1 MRWVILERDG
11 VINESADEPVK
22 SPAAWTPI
30 AGSLEAIAQLNR
42 AGFQVAV
49 LTNQSGLGRGLFD
62 LAALEAIHDHM
73 RAELAKVGGRIAA
86 IHVCPHGPEDGCDC
100 RTPRTGLHRRF
111 AREHALDLRGVA
123 MVGDSLRDLQAAQS
137 LGAEPILVET
147 GQGRRTLRRNP
158 DLDVQT
164 FVNLHEAAQYIL
176 FTQG

>member
-73 RAELAKVGGRIAA
+73 RAELAAY
-86 IHVCPHGPEDGCDC
+86 GCSC
-100 RTPRTGLHRRF
+100 LLCAPLGCML
-111 AREHALDLRGVA
+111 ACY
-123 MVGDSLRDLQAAQS
+123 QAA
-137 LGAEPILVET
+137 
-147 GQGRRTLRRNP
+147 
-158 DLDVQT
+158 
-164 FVNLHEAAQYIL
+164 
-176 FTQG
+176 